1 MAKYDAL
8 AALPGGE
15 PGPWGEPV
23 TINYDQRDVLLYSVG
38 IGIRDLRY
46 IYEGNPE
53 FRTADIVALQ
63 ERRPDLARVLSP
75 ISERPNR

>member
-23 TINYDQRDVLLYSVG
+23 TSITISVTFYF
-38 IGIRDLRY
+38 IL
-46 IYEGNPE
+46 
-53 FRTADIVALQ
+53 
-63 ERRPDLARVLSP
+63 
-75 ISERPNR
+75 

>member
-23 TINYDQRDVLLYSVG
+23 TINYDQLRKWLLSNYLKSM
-38 IGIRDLRY
+38 L
-46 IYEGNPE
+46 
-53 FRTADIVALQ
+53 ADS
-63 ERRPDLARVLSP
+63 LS
-75 ISERPNR
+75 ICK

>member
-1 MAKYDAL
+1 MARYDAL

-46 IYEGNPE
+46 VYEVILNLRSSLLSLFVGVE
-53 FRTADIVALQ
+53 L
-63 ERRPDLARVLSP
+63 ERL
-75 ISERPNR
+75 